1 MKVIFKCKPMNEDVR
16 YQRWA
21 HWVGFLSEVQQKT
34 FRDVAVEA
42 GVHRSN
48 ISSFVHSEGKVKNLS
63 EDNLIRVLFV
73 LGVLKDGLLRPGDY
87 QWVISPTRAS
97 YVDNVIL
104 TLLDVNRPAKSY
116 FYALLNQ
123 SYFICHLEC
132 SQCGITFITES
143 DDFINV
149 LKEKLKEINS
159 EVIELEPQKGLDI
172 VLRFKM
178 MERSELLKNDIV
190 SRFYY
195 SQTSNQQVL

>member
-1 MKVIFKCKPMNEDVR
+1 MNEDAL

-21 HWVGFLSEVQQKT
+21 HWMGFLCEVQQKT

-63 EDNLIRVLFV
+63 EEKLIKVLFM
-73 LGVLKDGLLRPGDY
+73 LGILNDGLLRPGDY
-87 QWVISPTRAS
+87 QWFIPLNKPSYTKSVIA
-97 YVDNVIL
+97 

-116 FYALLNQ
+116 FYTLSNKT
-123 SYFICHLEC
+123 YFICHLEC
-132 SQCGITFITES
+132 FQCGMTFITEDGEFVS
-143 DDFINV
+143 F
-149 LKEKLKEINS
+149 LKDRVKEINS

-190 SRFYY
+190 SKFYY
-195 SQTSNQQVL
+195 YQHSNKQVL